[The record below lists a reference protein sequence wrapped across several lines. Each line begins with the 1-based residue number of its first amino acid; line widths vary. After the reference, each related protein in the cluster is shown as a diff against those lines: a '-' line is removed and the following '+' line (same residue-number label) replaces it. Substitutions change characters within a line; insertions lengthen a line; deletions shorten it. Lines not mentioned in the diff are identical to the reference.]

1 MTQGASQDN
10 RVLSVRPDREGVG
23 MDFQRKKDFL
33 VCIDSDGCAMDT
45 MNLKHYRAFGPELV
59 KIFNLQEHAEPIL
72 HYWNKVNLFSKKRA
86 INRFKG
92 FFEVCRYIDKHFI
105 PVDGLKAYEHFL
117 NSGGKL
123 SNEGIRQAYQTVGH
137 PIFALAEQ
145 WSINVNKTIASIPLE
160 DRLPFPHVYETIEA
174 IYAVADIAVV
184 SSANNAAVT
193 AEWEQAGLIKF
204 VNGIFTQENGSKK
217 QILASLKQTGG
228 YKDGCIL
235 KLGDAP
241 GDLQAA
247 QSNAVFFYPI
257 IPEKEAESWLEFK
270 DTYLPLFIDGR
281 YAECEQKLIDRFYSE
296 LED

>member
-1 MTQGASQDN
+1 
-10 RVLSVRPDREGVG
+10 

-59 KIFNLQEHAEPIL
+59 NIFNLRDHAEPIL

-105 PVDGLKAYEHFL
+105 PVDGLEAYEHFL

-145 WSINVNKTIASIPLE
+145 WSINVNKTIAAIPLE
-160 DRLPFPHVYETIEA
+160 DRIPFPYVYESIEA

-204 VNGIFTQENGSKK
+204 VDGIFTQENGSKR
-217 QILASLKQTGG
+217 
-228 YKDGCIL
+228 
-235 KLGDAP
+235 
-241 GDLQAA
+241 
-247 QSNAVFFYPI
+247 
-257 IPEKEAESWLEFK
+257 
-270 DTYLPLFIDGR
+270 LPH
-281 YAECEQKLIDRFYSE
+281 
-296 LED
+296 

>member
-1 MTQGASQDN
+1 
-10 RVLSVRPDREGVG
+10 
-23 MDFQRKKDFL
+23 MDFQRRKDFL

-59 KIFNLQEHAEPIL
+59 NIFNLRDHAEPIL
-72 HYWNKVNLFSKKRA
+72 HYWNKINLFSKKRA

-105 PVDGLKAYEHFL
+105 PVDGLEAYEHFL

-123 SNEGIRQAYQTVGH
+123 SNEGIRQAYQSVGH

-145 WSINVNKTIASIPLE
+145 WSINVNKTIAAIPLE
-160 DRLPFPHVYETIEA
+160 DRIPFPYVYESIEA

-204 VNGIFTQENGSKK
+204 VDGI
-217 QILASLKQTGG
+217 
-228 YKDGCIL
+228 
-235 KLGDAP
+235 AP

-247 QSNAVFFYPI
+247 QSNTVSFYPI
-257 IPEKEAESWLEFK
+257 IPEKEAESWFEFK
-270 DTYLPLFIDGR
+270 DTYLPLFINGQ
-281 YAECEQKLIDRFYSE
+281 YAECEQQLIDRFYSE

>member
-1 MTQGASQDN
+1 
-10 RVLSVRPDREGVG
+10 

-59 KIFNLQEHAEPIL
+59 KIFNLQDHAEPIL

-105 PVDGLKAYEHFL
+105 PVDGLAVYEDFL
-117 NSGGKL
+117 YSGGKL
-123 SNEGIRQAYQTVGH
+123 SNEGIRLAYQTSGH

-145 WSINVNKTIASIPLE
+145 WSINVNKAIASIPLE
-160 DRLPFPHVYETIEA
+160 DRIPFPYVYEAVEA
-174 IYAVADIAVV
+174 VHAVADIAVV
-184 SSANNAAVT
+184 SSAHNAAVT
-193 AEWEQAGLIKF
+193 AEWEQAGLTKF
-204 VNGIFTQENGSKK
+204 VTGIFTQESGSKK
-217 QILASLKQTGG
+217 QVIASLVQTGG
-228 YKDGCIL
+228 YGSGCML

-247 QSNAVFFYPI
+247 QGNGVFFYPI
-257 IPEKEAESWLEFK
+257 IPEKEAESWQQFK
-270 DTYLPLFIDGR
+270 DTYLRLFIDGR
-281 YAECEQKLIDRFYSE
+281 YAEQERQLIDRFYSE

>member
-1 MTQGASQDN
+1 
-10 RVLSVRPDREGVG
+10 

-59 KIFNLQEHAEPIL
+59 KIFNLQDHAEPIL

-105 PVDGLKAYEHFL
+105 PVDGLAVYEDFL

-123 SNEGIRQAYQTVGH
+123 SNEGIRLAYQTSGH

-145 WSINVNKTIASIPLE
+145 WSINVNKAIASIPLE
-160 DRLPFPHVYETIEA
+160 DRIPFPYVYEAVEA
-174 IYAVADIAVV
+174 VHAVADIAVV
-184 SSANNAAVT
+184 SSAHNAAVT
-193 AEWEQAGLIKF
+193 AEWEQAGLTKF
-204 VNGIFTQENGSKK
+204 VTGIFTQESGSKK
-217 QILASLKQTGG
+217 QVIASLVQTGG
-228 YKDGCIL
+228 YGSGCML

-247 QSNAVFFYPI
+247 QGNGVFFYPI
-257 IPEKEAESWLEFK
+257 IPEKETESWQQFK
-270 DTYLPLFIDGR
+270 DTYLRLFIDGR
-281 YAECEQKLIDRFYSE
+281 YAEQERQLIDRFYSE

>member
-1 MTQGASQDN
+1 MS
-10 RVLSVRPDREGVG
+10 
-23 MDFQRKKDFL
+23 FQRKKDFL

-59 KIFNLQEHAEPIL
+59 KIFNLQDHAEPIL

-86 INRFKG
+86 LNRFKG

-105 PVDGLKAYEHFL
+105 PVDGLEAYEQFL

-137 PIFALAEQ
+137 PIFAVAEQ
-145 WSINVNKTIASIPLE
+145 WSINVNKAIAAIPLE
-160 DRLPFPHVYETIEA
+160 DRIPFPYVYETVEA
-174 IYAVADIAVV
+174 IYDVADIAVV

-193 AEWEQAGLIKF
+193 AEWEQAGLTKF
-204 VNGIFTQENGSKK
+204 LTVIFTQENGSKK
-217 QILASLKQTGG
+217 QVLASLKQTGG
-228 YKDGCIL
+228 YAEGRML
-235 KLGDAP
+235 KFGDAP

-257 IPEKEAESWLEFK
+257 VPEKEAESWLQFK

-281 YAECEQKLIDRFYSE
+281 YAECEQQLIDRFYSE

>member
-1 MTQGASQDN
+1 
-10 RVLSVRPDREGVG
+10 

-59 KIFNLQEHAEPIL
+59 KIFNLQDHAEPIL

-92 FFEVCRYIDKHFI
+92 FFEVCRYIDKHFVPI
-105 PVDGLKAYEHFL
+105 DGLAVYEGFL

-123 SNEGIRQAYQTVGH
+123 SNEGIRQAYQASGH

-160 DRLPFPHVYETIEA
+160 DRIPFHYVYEAIEA
-174 IYAVADIAVV
+174 TDAVADIVVV
-184 SSANNAAVT
+184 SSANNAAVA
-193 AEWEQAGLIKF
+193 AEWEQAGFTKF

-217 QILASLKQTGG
+217 QIIASLKQTGG
-228 YKDGCIL
+228 YSDGHIL

-241 GDLQAA
+241 GDVSAA
-247 QSNAVFFYPI
+247 QSTAVFFYPI
-257 IPEKEAESWLEFK
+257 IPEKEAESWLQFK

-281 YAECEQKLIDRFYSE
+281 YAEYEQQLIDRFYSE

>member
-1 MTQGASQDN
+1 
-10 RVLSVRPDREGVG
+10 
-23 MDFQRKKDFL
+23 MDFRRKKDFL

-59 KIFNLQEHAEPIL
+59 KIFNLQDHAEPIL

-92 FFEVCRYIDKHFI
+92 FFEVCRYIDKHFVPI
-105 PVDGLKAYEHFL
+105 DGLEAYEQFL
-117 NSGGKL
+117 NSGGLL

-137 PIFALAEQ
+137 PIFAVAEQ

-160 DRLPFPHVYETIEA
+160 ARILFPHVYEVVEA
-174 IYAVADIAVV
+174 IYAVADVAVV
-184 SSANNAAVT
+184 SSAHRAAVT
-193 AEWEQAGLIKF
+193 AEWEQAGLTKF
-204 VNGIFTQENGSKK
+204 VNGFFTQENGNKK

-228 YKDGCIL
+228 YTAGRML
-235 KLGDAP
+235 KVGDAP

-247 QSNAVFFYPI
+247 QSNSIFFYPI
-257 IPEKEAESWLEFK
+257 IPEKESESWLEFK
-270 DTYLPLFIDGR
+270 DAYFPLFIDGR
-281 YAECEQKLIDRFYSE
+281 YAECEQRLIDRFYLE

>member
-1 MTQGASQDN
+1 
-10 RVLSVRPDREGVG
+10 

-59 KIFNLQEHAEPIL
+59 KVFNLQDHAEPIL

-92 FFEVCRYIDKHFI
+92 FLEVCRYIDKHFVPI
-105 PVDGLKAYEHFL
+105 DGLETYEQFL
-117 NSGGKL
+117 NSGGLL

-137 PIFALAEQ
+137 PIFAVAEQ
-145 WSINVNKTIASIPLE
+145 WSINANKAIASIPLE
-160 DRLPFPHVYETIEA
+160 DRIPFTHVYESIET

-193 AEWEQAGLIKF
+193 AEWEQAGLTKF

-217 QILASLKQTGG
+217 QVLASLKQIGG
-228 YKDGCIL
+228 YKDGYML

-257 IPEKEAESWLEFK
+257 IPEKEVESWFEFK
-270 DTYLPLFIDGR
+270 DTYLPFFINGR
-281 YAECEQKLIDRFYSE
+281 YAECEQLLIDRFYSE

>member
-1 MTQGASQDN
+1 
-10 RVLSVRPDREGVG
+10 

-59 KIFNLQEHAEPIL
+59 NIFNLRDHAEPIL
-72 HYWNKVNLFSKKRA
+72 HYWNKINLFSKKRA

-105 PVDGLKAYEHFL
+105 PVDGLEAYEHFL

-145 WSINVNKTIASIPLE
+145 WSINVNKAIASIPLE
-160 DRLPFPHVYETIEA
+160 DRIPFPYVYESIEA

-204 VNGIFTQENGSKK
+204 VDGIFTQENGSKK
-217 QILASLKQTGG
+217 QVIASLKQTGR

-235 KLGDAP
+235 KIGDAP

-247 QSNAVFFYPI
+247 QSNTVSFYPI
-257 IPEKEAESWLEFK
+257 IPEKEAESWFEFK
-270 DTYLPLFIDGR
+270 DTYLPLFINGQ
-281 YAECEQKLIDRFYSE
+281 YAECEQQLIDRFYSE